1 MGTFTFAVAVFLC
14 LSLLAC
20 TCVGLY
26 QLIAL
31 ASTER

>member
-14 LSLLAC
+14 LSLLGF

-31 ASTER
+31 ASIKR